1 MVVLAVKENFGKYG
15 GDGGSISVIEGG
27 RKQ

>member
-1 MVVLAVKENFGKYG
+1 MVVFAVKENVGKYG
-15 GDGGSISVIEGG
+15 GDGGSVSVIEGG

>member
-1 MVVLAVKENFGKYG
+1 MLAVKKNFGKYG
-15 GDGGSISVIEGG
+15 GDGGSVSVSVIEGG

>member
-1 MVVLAVKENFGKYG
+1 MVVLAVKENFGKCG
-15 GDGGSISVIEGG
+15 GDGGSVSVIEGG